1 MSKPNRATR
10 REAMRAELLAKREE
24 AKRNPVN
31 VTYREACDRVE
42 ALKRTK
48 PRAWWPLAWQRES

>member
-1 MSKPNRATR
+1 MRQLNRAAR

-24 AKRNPVN
+24 AKRNPMN
-31 VTYREACDRVE
+31 ATYRQACERVE

-48 PRAWWPLAWQRES
+48 PRAWWPRAWKEEE